1 MEKTGNRGGLKLVL
15 GIIILVVA
23 IIALVVALSSCSGDD
38 ADKDVAENNPPVV
51 DNADDGEDADNGE
64 DNAPAGNGGS
74 GSRPTGSGSNAPT
87 GGSTSPAGDNAGTE
101 TGSNASL
108 QDWIEY
114 IRHYDDN
121 VENGVESATDD
132 FTDMIDQVGNQMSNG
147 NYKDGFDQFGS
158 GLKDYAGGIIGSLTP

>member
-64 DNAPAGNGGS
+64 DKAPAGNGGS
-74 GSRPTGSGSNAPT
+74 GSRPTGGSNAPT
-87 GGSTSPAGDNAGTE
+87 GGSTPPAGDNAGTE

-108 QDWIEY
+108 QEWIEY

-121 VENGVESATDD
+121 VENGVESATKD
-132 FTDMIDQVGNQMSNG
+132 FTDMIDQVGNQMAGG
-147 NYKDGFDQFGS
+147 NYQDGFDQFGS